1 MKTVSNIFNA
11 IQGLNTVTTDIYGD
25 FTVQAGAQEKAE
37 DIRSEIRD
45 YISADS
51 LAAKILATATRF
63 SEKQLRVIAYELDR
77 NGYGKK
83 LEEVTAA
90 AAAREAYHK
99 AAKSRRNAAKK
110 QAKQAIE
117 ERAQANA
124 AYTAGTEVEH
134 AAFGK
139 GVVKSNDG
147 NTIVVAFEN
156 GEEKAFAAKFVRFA

>member
-1 MKTVSNIFNA
+1 MKKTLQTIFAEIKN
-11 IQGLNTVTTDIYGD
+11 LNVEYHEDMTELHRREQMAEIV
-25 FTVQAGAQEKAE
+25 EK
-37 DIRSEIRD
+37 DIRD

-51 LAAKILATATRF
+51 LAEKILATATRF
-63 SEKQLRVIAYELDR
+63 SEKQLWVIAYELDR

-83 LEEVTAA
+83 LEEITAA
-90 AAAREAYHK
+90 AAAREAYQK

-134 AAFGK
+134 AAYGK
-139 GVVKSNDG
+139 GVVKSNNG
-147 NTIVVAFEN
+147 NTIVVCFEN